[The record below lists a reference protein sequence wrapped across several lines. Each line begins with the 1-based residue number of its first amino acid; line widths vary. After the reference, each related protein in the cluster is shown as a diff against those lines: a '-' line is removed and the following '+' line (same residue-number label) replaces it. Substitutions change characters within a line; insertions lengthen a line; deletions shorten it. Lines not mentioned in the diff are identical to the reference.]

1 MLQNNGKELNHSMLA
16 NVMASGWRKLLE
28 EESEHQ
34 WLAIGLFFVFIIIGG
49 FLIGGTNSLEGM
61 VLGTDPSHDLVFEE
75 GDYLIDIEYHRDAS
89 WSEAHSG
96 ILKTHQGYKMYQQ
109 MSPDDVDDILPEN
122 DPSIANVTMFT
133 ANSDGILTF
142 STALNTLS
150 TYVDGMISDQILSDT
165 HGSEFGINGLATDP
179 SSLLNNRLLITSEDG
194 GSGLRGLNGQGLVT
208 MTSPLQ
214 DSVVWEEIVYL
225 KDSTFLVAGTFTIQT
240 SSSQSPA
247 SLSPQIVLAHVFW
260 DGDSTAPQ
268 IVRQMMGNGSE
279 IHSMSHTADGG
290 AVASTDQEFY
300 IVSKNSV
307 QVLSYSSTSMVY
319 EPEYD
324 RAWLFGERGSESILR
339 VDVETGESSVKK
351 LGYPLPIMPTS
362 GVISGE
368 TLYLHG
374 FDAQGEADRLSLDLS
389 IEGSLSSGRGFLN
402 FAFIIVGVI
411 MIATQGYLMVEK
423 AMHVK
428 RA

>member
-1 MLQNNGKELNHSMLA
+1 
-16 NVMASGWRKLLE
+16 MASGWRKLLE

-279 IHSMSHTADGG
+279 IHSMSRTADGG

-351 LGYPLPIMPTS
+351 LGYPLPLMPTS

-368 TLYLHG
+368 TLYVHG

>member
-1 MLQNNGKELNHSMLA
+1 
-16 NVMASGWRKLLE
+16 MASGWRKLLE

-214 DSVVWEEIVYL
+214 DSVV
-225 KDSTFLVAGTFTIQT
+225 FTIQT

-279 IHSMSHTADGG
+279 IHSMSRTADGG

-351 LGYPLPIMPTS
+351 LGYPLPLMPTS